1 MDVENFVLS
10 WKNIAIYLVVAKN
23 AFCAVSKNHAK
34 VLNAIFAIQVISVS
48 FNIKSPEN

>member
-10 WKNIAIYLVVAKN
+10 WKNIAIYIVVAKN

-48 FNIKSPEN
+48 LNIKSPEN

>member
-10 WKNIAIYLVVAKN
+10 WKNIAIYIVVAKN
-23 AFCAVSKNHAK
+23 AFCAVSKNH
-34 VLNAIFAIQVISVS
+34 AIFAIQVISVS